1 MRIGLV
7 AGEASGDQLG
17 AGLIRALKARNPALQ
32 FEGVAGRAMQ
42 QMGCAAWE
50 DAEVLAVMGLIEP
63 LREIPRLLKLRRML
77 IERWT
82 RNPPAV
88 FVGIDAP
95 DFNLGLEIALK
106 KVGIPTV
113 QYVSPSVWAWRQGR
127 VRKIARAVDRVLC
140 LLPFEQAFYHRHGIA
155 ADFVGH
161 PLADSIPVG
170 LSREHARRQ
179 LNIRSTQVVA
189 VLPGSRKSEVTR
201 LGPVFAAA
209 SRLLLGKLPDLAF
222 VAPMA
227 NEALGSM
234 FRSQLEEG
242 GVAGHY
248 CLLERNAQTAMAAS
262 DVVLL
267 ASGTAA
273 LEAALLAR
281 PIVAAYRLAP
291 LTYALARSL
300 RLVKVRHFT
309 LPNLLTPDPL
319 VPEFLQGD
327 ATAQALSDS
336 VFGLLRDPERRADIE
351 REFAKLRDQLA
362 RGADQRAAKAVL
374 ELAGAGGAA
383 GVSGSNGGFPDGRS
397 AP

>member
-17 AGLIRALKARNPALQ
+17 AGLIRGLQAINPTLE

-42 QMGCAAWE
+42 AAGCIAWE
-50 DAEVLAVMGLIEP
+50 DAEALAVMGLIEP

-77 IERWT
+77 VERWT

-106 KVGIPTV
+106 KAGIPTV

-140 LLPFEQAFYHRHGIA
+140 LLPFEKSFYDRFGIA

-170 LSREHARRQ
+170 LSQEAARRR
-179 LNIRSTQVVA
+179 LGLHSARVVA
-189 VLPGSRKSEVTR
+189 VLPGSRRSEVMR

-209 SRLLLGKLPDLAF
+209 SRLLLGQLPDLAF

-227 NEALGSM
+227 NDTIRAT
-234 FRSQLEEG
+234 FKSQLEDAA
-242 GVAGHY
+242 VSAHY
-248 CLLERNAQTAMAAS
+248 HLLDRNAQEAMAAS
-262 DVVLL
+262 EVVLL

-273 LEAALLAR
+273 LEAALLGR

-291 LTYALARSL
+291 LTFALARGL
-300 RLVKVRHFT
+300 RLVKVRHFA
-309 LPNLLTPDPL
+309 LPNLLTPEPL
-319 VPEFLQGD
+319 VPEFLQGS
-327 ATAQALSDS
+327 ATAEGLCGAVLAL
-336 VFGLLRDPERRADIE
+336 LQDPGRRADIE
-351 REFAKLRDQLA
+351 REFAKLRHQLA
-362 RGADQRAAKAVL
+362 VGANQRAARAVL
-374 ELAGAGGAA
+374 EVAGAEDVAGA
-383 GVSGSNGGFPDGRS
+383 RR

>member
-1 MRIGLV
+1 
-7 AGEASGDQLG
+7 
-17 AGLIRALKARNPALQ
+17 
-32 FEGVAGRAMQ
+32 
-42 QMGCAAWE
+42 
-50 DAEVLAVMGLIEP
+50 
-63 LREIPRLLKLRRML
+63 
-77 IERWT
+77 
-82 RNPPAV
+82 V

-106 KVGIPTV
+106 KAGIPTV

-140 LLPFEQAFYHRHGIA
+140 LLPFEQAFYDRHGIA

-170 LSREHARRQ
+170 LLPQPVRRQ
-179 LNIRSTQVVA
+179 LGIQSAQVVA
-189 VLPGSRKSEVTR
+189 VLPGSRKSEATR

-209 SRLLLGKLPDLAF
+209 SRRLLEKLPDLTF

-227 NEALGSM
+227 SEAIRSI
-234 FRSQLEEG
+234 FRRHLEEAR
-242 GVAGHY
+242 VADHY
-248 CLLERNAQTAMAAS
+248 RLLDGDAQKAIAAS

-291 LTYALARSL
+291 LTFALARAF

-309 LPNLLTPDPL
+309 LPNLLTPEPL

-327 ATAQALSDS
+327 ATAEALCDS
-336 VFGLLRDPERRADIE
+336 VFDLLRSPERRADIE

-362 RGADQRAAKAVL
+362 RGADRLAARAVL
-374 ELAGAGGAA
+374 EVAGAQDVA
-383 GVSGSNGGFPDGRS
+383 GEKHRP
-397 AP
+397 

>member
-1 MRIGLV
+1 
-7 AGEASGDQLG
+7 
-17 AGLIRALKARNPALQ
+17 
-32 FEGVAGRAMQ
+32 
-42 QMGCAAWE
+42 
-50 DAEVLAVMGLIEP
+50 
-63 LREIPRLLKLRRML
+63 ML

-82 RNPPAV
+82 RDPPAV

-106 KVGIPTV
+106 KAGIPTV

-140 LLPFEQAFYHRHGIA
+140 LLPFEQAFYDRHGIA

-170 LSREHARRQ
+170 LLREPVRRQ
-179 LNIRSTQVVA
+179 LGIRSAQVVA

-209 SRLLLGKLPDLAF
+209 SRLLLEKLPDLTF

-227 NEALGSM
+227 NAGIRSM
-234 FRSQLEEG
+234 FQNQLEEAA
-242 GVAGHY
+242 VAEHY
-248 CLLERNAQTAMAAS
+248 QLLDGNAQTAMAAA

-273 LEAALLAR
+273 LEAALLGR

-309 LPNLLTPDPL
+309 LPNLLTPAPL
-319 VPEFLQGD
+319 VPEFLQGN
-327 ATAQALSDS
+327 ATAGALRDS
-336 VFGLLRDPERRADIE
+336 VLELLRDPARCADIE
-351 REFAKLRDQLA
+351 REFVKLRDQLA
-362 RGADQRAAKAVL
+362 RGADRRAARAVL
-374 ELAGAGGAA
+374 EVAAAKDAAGAQK
-383 GVSGSNGGFPDGRS
+383 

>member
-7 AGEASGDQLG
+7 AGEASGDHLG
-17 AGLIRALKARNPALQ
+17 AGLIRALHAMDPSLQ

-42 QMGCAAWE
+42 GAGCVAWE
-50 DAEVLAVMGLIEP
+50 DSEALAVMGLIEP
-63 LREIPRLLKLRRML
+63 LKEIPRLLRLRRML
-77 IERWT
+77 IERWS

-106 KVGIPTV
+106 KAGIPTV

-140 LLPFEQAFYHRHGIA
+140 LLPFEQAFYDRHGIA

-170 LSREHARRQ
+170 LLPQPVRRQ
-179 LNIRSTQVVA
+179 LGIQSAQVVA
-189 VLPGSRKSEVTR
+189 VLPGSRKSEATR

-209 SRLLLGKLPDLAF
+209 SRRLLEKLPDLTF

-227 NEALGSM
+227 SEAIRSI
-234 FRSQLEEG
+234 FRRHLEEAR
-242 GVAGHY
+242 VADHY
-248 CLLERNAQTAMAAS
+248 RLLDGDAQKAIAAS

-291 LTYALARSL
+291 LTFALARAF

-309 LPNLLTPDPL
+309 LPNLLTPEPL

-327 ATAQALSDS
+327 ATAEALCDS
-336 VFGLLRDPERRADIE
+336 VFDLLRSPERRADIE

-362 RGADQRAAKAVL
+362 RGADRLAARAVL
-374 ELAGAGGAA
+374 EVAGAQDVA
-383 GVSGSNGGFPDGRS
+383 GEKHRP
-397 AP
+397 